1 VIHPRLFLGLPA
13 PAKLNLFLHVTG
25 RRADGYHELQSV
37 FVPVGLADTLDFE
50 SRTDG
55 AVERSGDVIG
65 APEADL
71 CVRAARLL
79 QAASGTSFGV
89 SIHVEKA
96 IPAGSGMGGGSSD
109 AATTLIAL
117 NRLWQLDW
125 PRARLAALA
134 VQLGADV
141 PFFLGPGP
149 AFVEGIGERL
159 TAVAVKPA
167 WYAVIH
173 PQVHVSTAEIFT
185 DPGLTRDTKLTTIA
199 AFSAAQDAR
208 SATSSAPSDAAAT
221 IPTATFALFGVNDLQ
236 PVAVRRAPEI
246 QAALRHLER
255 FGRARMTGSGSAV
268 FAPFDSEVLA
278 REAIAELPAGWS
290 GWAVQGLDEHPLAAW

>member
-1 VIHPRLFLGLPA
+1 MKHPRLFLGLPA

-37 FVPVGLADTLDFE
+37 FVPLNLADRIDVE

-55 AVERSGDVIG
+55 AIWRSGDVIG
-65 APEADL
+65 TMERDL
-71 CVRAARLL
+71 CVRAAQLL
-79 QAASGTSFGV
+79 REASGTSLGA
-89 SIHVEKA
+89 SIHVDKL

-117 NRLWQLDW
+117 NRLWALNW
-125 PRARLAALA
+125 PRERLAALA
-134 VQLGADV
+134 LRLGADV

-149 AFVEGIGERL
+149 AWVEGIGERL
-159 TAVAVKPA
+159 TPLAVDPA

-185 DPGLTRDTKLTTIA
+185 DSGLTRDTKLTTIA
-199 AFSAAQDAR
+199 DFSAARDAHPG
-208 SATSSAPSDAAAT
+208 TSSR
-221 IPTATFALFGVNDLQ
+221 ALFGANDLQ

-246 QAALRHLER
+246 QAALTHLSR
-255 FGRARMTGSGSAV
+255 FGASAARMTGSGSAV
-268 FAPFDSEVLA
+268 FAPFDTESAARDALA
-278 REAIAELPAGWS
+278 ALPAHWS
-290 GWAVQGLDEHPLAAW
+290 GWVASGLDAHPLAAW

>member
-141 PFFLGPGP
+141 PFFLGSGP

-185 DPGLTRDTKLTTIA
+185 DAGLTRDTKLTTIA